1 MEARTIEVPISR
13 GGFLAFIRK
22 LLKHRVIALRTEQSN
37 KRQFV
42 LVDRSCDMLGRKN
55 LRVSGRIRVMK
66 GAVVDASSGHIFLAA
81 GVVVCRFS
89 VLEAAGGD
97 ISVGSNTRIGDYCS
111 LYGQGGLSIGANVL
125 VASGVR
131 IVPSAHAF
139 EDVSVPINAQGMVGR
154 GVRIG
159 DDTWIGANVVVL
171 DGVTIGQG
179 AIVGAGSVVTRDVP
193 DYGIV
198 VGSPAKVIRYRGAC

>member
-1 MEARTIEVPISR
+1 MEVRTIELATSR
-13 GGFLAFIRK
+13 GGFLSFFRK
-22 LLKHRVIALRTEQSN
+22 ILNHRVIALRTEQRN
-37 KRQFV
+37 KRELV
-42 LVDRSCDMLGRKN
+42 PVDRSCDVLGRKN
-55 LRVSGRIRVMK
+55 IRVSGRIRVMK
-66 GAVVDASSGHIFLAA
+66 GAVVDATNGHIFLAA

-97 ISVGSNTRIGDYCS
+97 ISIGSNTTIGDYCS
-111 LYGQGGLSIGANVL
+111 LYGQAGLSIGANVL

-131 IVPSAHAF
+131 IVPSSHVF
-139 EDVSVPINAQGMVGR
+139 EDVSVPINAQGMVGK

-159 DDTWIGANVVVL
+159 DDTWIGTNVVVL

-193 DYGIV
+193 EYGIA
-198 VGSPAKVIRYRGAC
+198 VGSPAKVVRYRGEC